1 MPAADRLVHT
11 ARAELIAAMLIYGT
25 IGVFTR
31 FIPLPSTVIAMGRGM
46 IGLAFLAA
54 VLLTRRRKPDWA
66 ALRRALVPLCVSG
79 AFLGLNWALLFEAYR
94 YTSVPRAT
102 VCYYL
107 APLFVVLAAPVLFGE
122 RITKRSLLCLAA
134 ALAGMVLVS
143 GLTAGG
149 AAAGAGTLRGVLLA
163 VLSAVLYAAIVCL
176 NKYLPEVPPIE
187 RTAFQLLMSSA
198 VLLVILL
205 CRGTLDGLTV
215 SGRTL
220 ALLGVVGV
228 VHTGLAYVLYFSAIG
243 RLRAQTAAMLS
254 YLDPVFSILLSA
266 LILRERLTGSELAG
280 AALVLGAAFLS
291 QLQPGKKI
299 R

>member
-1 MPAADRLVHT
+1 MSAART

-25 IGVFTR
+25 IGIFTR
-31 FIPLPSTVIAMGRGM
+31 FIPLPSTVIATGRGA
-46 IGLAFLAA
+46 IGLVFLAG
-54 VLLTRRRKPDWA
+54 LLLLRRRKPDWA
-66 ALRRALVPLCVSG
+66 ALQRALVPLCVSG

-107 APLFVVLAAPVLFGE
+107 APLFVVLAAPVLFHE
-122 RITKRSLLCLAA
+122 PVTKRSLLCLAA
-134 ALAGMVLVS
+134 ALAGMMLVS
-143 GLTAGG
+143 GLTNGPTAGG
-149 AAAGAGTLRGVLLA
+149 SGELRGVLLA
-163 VLSAVLYAAIVCL
+163 VLSAVLYASIVCL

-187 RTAFQLLMSSA
+187 RTAFQLMISSV

-205 CRGTLDGLTV
+205 CRGTLSGLAV
-215 SGRTL
+215 SGRAL
-220 ALLGVVGV
+220 VLLGVVGI

-266 LILRERLTGSELAG
+266 CILRERLSGLELIG
-280 AALVLGAAFLS
+280 AALVLGAAFCS
-291 QLQPGKKI
+291 QLQPREKKQ
-299 R
+299 